1 MLSAST
7 STLNPLFPQVSSARK
22 LSGISAFF
30 PAYNDGGTIAS
41 MVVSALMTLRECA
54 EDYEVV
60 VVNDGS
66 ADYTGPLLDEL
77 ARVHAPRLRVIHHPR
92 NLGYG
97 AALRRGFAAARKEWV
112 FYTDGDAQ
120 YDPRE
125 LHVLLAACLAK
136 DGQVDVV
143 NGYKISRH
151 DPWYRLVIGRAYHHF
166 VKRLFGLGLRDVD
179 CDFRLIRRELFD
191 RVNLRSDSGTICLEM
206 VRKFQDAGAR
216 FVEVP
221 VHHYHRAFGQS
232 QFFNFRRLWRTAY
245 QLFGLWRDMVWRAPK
260 TRAATVPV
268 KAPMFTEPAAGPVP
282 VAVGDESH

>member
-1 MLSAST
+1 MLSASIPHPT
-7 STLNPLFPQVSSARK
+7 PALFHLLPARK
-22 LSGISAFF
+22 LPGISAFF

-41 MVVSALMTLRECA
+41 MVVSTLMTLRECA
-54 EDYEVV
+54 DDYEVI

-77 ARVHAPRLRVIHHPR
+77 ARIHAPYLRVIHHPR

-97 AALRRGFAAARKEWV
+97 AALRRGFAAARKDWV

-125 LHVLLAACLAK
+125 LHVLLAACLAR
-136 DGQVDVV
+136 GTQVDVV

-179 CDFRLIRRELFD
+179 CDFRLIRRELFG
-191 RVNLRSDSGTICLEM
+191 RVSLRSDSGTICLEM

-232 QFFNFRRLWRTAY
+232 QFFNFRRLWRTAC
-245 QLFGLWRDMVWRAPK
+245 QLLELWRDLVWRAPGS
-260 TRAATVPV
+260 AAAVPI
-268 KAPMFTEPAAGPVP
+268 PEPVYAKPPAVGVP
-282 VAVGDESH
+282 VAAGDESR